1 MLSKNRKNVEKQA
14 INSSGGHGILLH
26 TPGLGV
32 ASTDFF
38 SRASPFFLGGRK
50 NTFPFWRAGERKK
63 NTSTKFRPVVR
74 KKVGWRI
81 LVLTDFNNPQW
92 SMMIY
97 ESCSKAMACHKG
109 SVFGALGEE
118 LQPSSEQLR
127 RCKMRKS
134 RWVVMEKVDLSQL
147 MYCWNYVSG
156 LALSLFHLGDV
167 FFFSLFFFWF
177 LSFLYTSFIYFAFEQ
192 IASMIESILVG
203 LDRLS
208 NFPQM
213 AGVDVKNWIAS
224 SQSF

>member
-1 MLSKNRKNVEKQA
+1 MEKQA
-14 INSSGGHGILLH
+14 INSSGGHGFLLH

-32 ASTDFF
+32 ASTHFVF
-38 SRASPFFLGGRK
+38 ACFALFLGGEK
-50 NTFPFWRAGERKK
+50 TPFRFGEPERGKK
-63 NTSTKFRPVVR
+63 KTSTKFRPVVR

-147 MYCWNYVSG
+147 LCIAETMFQDLRYLC
-156 LALSLFHLGDV
+156 FTLGM
-167 FFFSLFFFWF
+167 FFSFLYSFWF

>member
-32 ASTDFF
+32 ASADFC

-147 MYCWNYVSG
+147 LCIAETMFQDLRYLC
-156 LALSLFHLGDV
+156 FTLGM
-167 FFFSLFFFWF
+167 FF
-177 LSFLYTSFIYFAFEQ
+177 SFLYFFFGFYLFY
-192 IASMIESILVG
+192 ILH
-203 LDRLS
+203 LYTLLS
-208 NFPQM
+208 NKLHPWL
-213 AGVDVKNWIAS
+213 NLS
-224 SQSF
+224 SWV